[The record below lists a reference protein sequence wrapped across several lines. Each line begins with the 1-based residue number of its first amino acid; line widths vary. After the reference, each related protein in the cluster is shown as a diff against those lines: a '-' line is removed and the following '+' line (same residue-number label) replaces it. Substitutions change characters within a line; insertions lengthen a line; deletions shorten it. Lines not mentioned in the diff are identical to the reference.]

1 MRRIPVPQGTGMRIE
16 NNLDDISDLSIYIHT
31 LNFTFNT
38 VSHLAIGEISAIN
51 WQERIYNAFIIL
63 LGTFIYAFV
72 FGNVASIIADFA
84 PQMFFFKFHKLFEDV
99 MSSLKRD
106 AVPYALIDKIKDY
119 FDYVWANSKGI
130 SYEEILGGL
139 PK

>member
-1 MRRIPVPQGTGMRIE
+1 
-16 NNLDDISDLSIYIHT
+16 

-38 VSHLAIGEISAIN
+38 ISHLAIGEITSVN
-51 WQERIYNAFIIL
+51 WRERIYNAFMIL

-84 PQMFFFKFHKLFEDV
+84 PQMFFFKFHKQFEDV

-106 AVPYALIDKIKDY
+106 AVPHALINKIKDY